1 MQHYWREAP
10 IMLRWMSMTNYKR
23 LSDLEREDVSRMLS
37 QGYSLRSIAR
47 SLDRNVSTISREIK
61 LGGCNK
67 RTYRAVTAQN
77 RAKRNSSKRK
87 TGKYKLNDNPSLWKY
102 ILKKMKRKKWSPRQI
117 AEELE
122 KDYPLDMTMRIS
134 PEAIY
139 TYIYVLPRGSL
150 KKELTASLRQNHKRR
165 HKQARGVKMERKIED
180 MLSIEERPKEVEDR
194 IVPGHWEGDLI
205 IGKNNRSALGTLVER
220 TTRTTILIPVKNREA
235 EIVAKAFAKEVR
247 KLPQQM
253 KLTMTYDQGR
263 EMAQHKL
270 FTRISGI
277 KVYFAHPRSPWE
289 RGTNE
294 NTNGLIRQFFPKGT
308 DFNKVSRYEV
318 KKVQDLLNGR
328 PRQALDFKKP
338 YEVFNQLINNA
349 VALNSRN

>member
-1 MQHYWREAP
+1 M
-10 IMLRWMSMTNYKR
+10 INYKR
-23 LSDLEREDVSRMLS
+23 LSDLEREDISRMLS
-37 QGYSLRSIAR
+37 QKCSFRGIAKV
-47 SLDRNVSTISREIK
+47 LGRNVSTISREINA
-61 LGGCNK
+61 GSCNK
-67 RTYRAVTAQN
+67 YTYRAVKAQN
-77 RAKRNSSKRK
+77 RARRNSSKRK
-87 TGKYKLNDNPSLWKY
+87 SGKHKLNGQPELWKY
-102 ILKKMKRKKWSPRQI
+102 IRKKLEKKWSPRQI

-150 KKELTASLRQNHKRR
+150 KKELTSCLRQNRKRR
-165 HKQARGVKMERKIED
+165 HKQSRGVKIERKIED
-180 MLSIEERPKEVEDR
+180 MLSIEERPLEVEDR

-205 IGKNNRSALGTLVER
+205 VGKNNRSALGTLVER
-220 TTRTTILIPVKNREA
+220 TTRTTILVPVKNREA

-263 EMAQHKL
+263 EMAKHKL
-270 FTRISGI
+270 FTSITGI

-308 DFNKVSRYEV
+308 DFNKVSRYEI

-328 PRQALDFKKP
+328 PRQVLNFQKP
-338 YEVFNQLINNA
+338 YEVFNQLINNS

>member
-1 MQHYWREAP
+1 M
-10 IMLRWMSMTNYKR
+10 INYKR
-23 LSDLEREDVSRMLS
+23 LSDLEREDISRMLS
-37 QGYSLRSIAR
+37 QKCSFRGIAKV
-47 SLDRNVSTISREIK
+47 LGRNVSTISREINA
-61 LGGCNK
+61 GSCNK
-67 RTYRAVTAQN
+67 YTYRAVKAQN
-77 RAKRNSSKRK
+77 RARRNSSKRK
-87 TGKYKLNDNPSLWKY
+87 SGKHKLNGQPELWKY
-102 ILKKMKRKKWSPRQI
+102 IRKKLEKKWSPRQI

-150 KKELTASLRQNHKRR
+150 KKELTSCLRQNRKRR
-165 HKQARGVKMERKIED
+165 HKQSRGVKIERKIED
-180 MLSIEERPKEVEDR
+180 MLSIEERPLEVEDR

-205 IGKNNRSALGTLVER
+205 VGKNNRSALGTLVER
-220 TTRTTILIPVKNREA
+220 TTRTTILVPVKNREA

-263 EMAQHKL
+263 EMAKHKL
-270 FTRISGI
+270 FTSITGI

-308 DFNKVSRYEV
+308 DFNKVSKYEI

-328 PRQALDFKKP
+328 PRQVLNFQKP
-338 YEVFNQLINNA
+338 YEVFNQLINSS